1 MSDDET
7 ATFEGL
13 TNPIVKFPVN
23 VAAVHK
29 LLSNEDTD
37 GVSTEDEQRL
47 VIDDRATPGPSR
59 ARPGRPRKSPN
70 LKRTLKKKKPN
81 KAKIKDAT
89 ATPDSVMKKITSRF
103 GRSISLKMPQY

>member
-7 ATFEGL
+7 FEEL
-13 TNPIVKFPVN
+13 INPIVKFPVS

-29 LLSNEDTD
+29 LLTNEDTD

-47 VIDDRATPGPSR
+47 VIDDRSTPGPSR
-59 ARPGRPRKSPN
+59 LRPGRPKKTSPT
-70 LKRTLKKKKPN
+70 LKRTLKKKPN
-81 KAKIKDAT
+81 KANIKDVT
-89 ATPDSVMKKITSRF
+89 GTPDSVMKKITSRF